1 MACADYEVLIEDSA
15 EADLS
20 GIVSYIT
27 ANLSS
32 PGAAQGIYDLIKQR
46 ITSLDQ
52 SPARCALVRFEPHR
66 SRGVRWISAGN
77 YQVFL
82 IINEATCQVHILR
95 ILYARRLWERL
106 L

>member
-1 MACADYEVLIEDSA
+1 L
-15 EADLS
+15 
-20 GIVSYIT
+20 
-27 ANLSS
+27 
-32 PGAAQGIYDLIKQR
+32 KQC
-46 ITSLDQ
+46 Q
-52 SPARCALVRFEPHR
+52 SQYWLGQNDIGEFFEPHR

-77 YQVFL
+77 YQVFF